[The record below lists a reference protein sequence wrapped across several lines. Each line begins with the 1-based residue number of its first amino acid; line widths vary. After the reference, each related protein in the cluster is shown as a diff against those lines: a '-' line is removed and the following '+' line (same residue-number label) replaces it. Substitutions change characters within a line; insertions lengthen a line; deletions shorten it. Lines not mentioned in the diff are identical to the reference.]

1 MKPALKQF
9 IKDNITLID
18 RDQYY
23 ELYCKLKNTF
33 KNEATLRTRELTEF
47 LIDCN
52 VNPLEYMPTVPHG
65 YLCRSDLLDHIV
77 IPENI
82 NLVGRAAFM
91 DSDLK
96 SVSFSDRSKC
106 THILA
111 YAFQGCHK
119 LETVILPEFCT
130 HIDTSAFRT
139 CCYLQD
145 VVIPTKDKIA
155 FSDDAFEYSDMV
167 VIHCYPGTPV
177 EEYCINHDI
186 NYKFIEPEKRKW

>member
-1 MKPALKQF
+1 
-9 IKDNITLID
+9 
-18 RDQYY
+18 
-23 ELYCKLKNTF
+23 
-33 KNEATLRTRELTEF
+33 
-47 LIDCN
+47 
-52 VNPLEYMPTVPHG
+52 MPTVPHG

-82 NLVGRAAFM
+82 DLVGKAAFM

-106 THILA
+106 THIIA
-111 YAFQGCHK
+111 YAFQSCHK

-130 HIDTSAFRT
+130 HIGTSAFRD
-139 CCYLQD
+139 CYYLQD

>member
-1 MKPALKQF
+1 MTPALKQF

-18 RDQYY
+18 RDEYY
-23 ELYCKLKNTF
+23 ELYCKLNDTF
-33 KNEATLRTRELTEF
+33 KYEATSRTKELTEF

-52 VNPLEYMPTVPHG
+52 VNPLEYMPSVPQA
-65 YLCRSDLLDHIV
+65 YLCRSDLIDHIV
-77 IPENI
+77 IPENVD
-82 NLVGRAAFM
+82 LVERAAFM
-91 DSDLK
+91 NSGLK
-96 SVSFSDRSKC
+96 SVSFSDGSKC
-106 THILA
+106 THIIA
-111 YAFQGCHK
+111 YAFQGCHR

-130 HIDTSAFRT
+130 HIGTSAFRD

-155 FSDDAFEYSDMV
+155 FSDDAFEYSDRV

-186 NYKFIEPEKRKW
+186 NYKFIETEKRKW

>member
-77 IPENI
+77 IAENI
-82 NLVGRAAFM
+82 DLVGRAACM

-111 YAFQGCHK
+111 YAFQGCYK

-130 HIDTSAFRT
+130 HIDTSAFRN

>member
-82 NLVGRAAFM
+82 DLVGKAAFM

-111 YAFQGCHK
+111 YAFQGCYN

-130 HIDTSAFRT
+130 HIDTSAFRN

>member
-1 MKPALKQF
+1 MTKELKQF
-9 IKDNITLID
+9 IKDNIKLIEL
-18 RDQYY
+18 DQYY
-23 ELYCKLKNTF
+23 ELYCKLNNTF
-33 KNEATLRTRELTEF
+33 KYEATSRTKELTEF

-52 VNPLEYMPTVPHG
+52 VNPLEYMPTLPQG

-82 NLVGRAAFM
+82 DLVGRAAFM
-91 DSDLK
+91 DSGLK

-106 THILA
+106 THIIA
-111 YAFQGCHK
+111 YAFQSCQK
-119 LETVILPEFCT
+119 LETVILPAFCT
-130 HIDTSAFRT
+130 HIGTSAFRD
-139 CCYLQD
+139 CYYLQD

-177 EEYCINHDI
+177 EEYCITHDI
-186 NYKFIEPEKRKW
+186 NYKLIEPEKRKW